1 MKKKRLA
8 CAIAAIGYVGGIVSP
23 VVFAE
28 EAETPKKA
36 ERIEVT
42 GSSIKR
48 IAKEGAIPVQVM
60 KRSEI
65 EKTGATSVT
74 ELIQKLPAIQGFT
87 AVSES
92 AGGGGNGFAGAS
104 IHNVGETRTL
114 VLLNGR
120 RVATFAGQ
128 EMTGALAGI
137 DLNTIPLA
145 AVERVEVLT
154 DGASALYGSDAVAGV
169 INFILRNNQT
179 SGDISISAARP
190 SGDGGGETRF
200 SVTKGFGDLET
211 QGFNIMAAFSHDQT
225 RQLKA
230 TDRDYAKTGILKFD
244 HEGQPHEFF
253 NGSTRSVPAN
263 VLINGVLQNPYLA
276 ANGTCPSAHQQVG
289 TACYFDYTST
299 IEIFPEAKRDNFLV
313 TLTKALGDKHT
324 LFADA
329 MYSKYVITSRIAPA
343 PVDIPVPT
351 TSPFYGVAQS
361 LGATGDVSA
370 RWRASDAGHRTT
382 EDENIAKHLNLGL
395 RGTIVGWDYT
405 SSLTHSTN
413 EWTQTHL
420 SGWLKRNEL
429 DAALSAGAINPF
441 VEPGSQTPTG
451 AAAIANSLSKGVFK
465 ERESSLTFFDLHGS
479 REIVEARGGPVQLGV
494 GVNAWREGTKYTPS
508 ELAQGVTN
516 GIAGDD
522 SQDLGWDKNRNAWG
536 TFAEIA
542 APVIKNLELTGS
554 VRHDRYQKIGGSTNY
569 KVSARFQPVN
579 SLLFRGSVGSGFK
592 APSVAQMLDVRQ
604 LFGVT
609 GGTYNCPFTAS
620 DPLAQYCQP
629 PGSQYNV
636 YVAGNPDL
644 KPEKTQ
650 QWTIGFRFEPNS
662 NVSLGLDVW
671 NVRLKDTIGQIQ
683 EDVVMGNGDK
693 YRDLYVLYTDP
704 LSKATNLAILLK
716 NNNLGDKKIRGVDF
730 DSKVSFNTGI
740 GRFGSQLIATYML
753 KNRYERTPGDGFFTN
768 LGRYNDSA
776 VTFNFSGK
784 LINTW
789 DVGKFANTLTINYK
803 SGYWDQPQ
811 DVDNLATGQTY
822 KLTRYVSG
830 YRTYDWQTRYTGIKS
845 LELTLGIK
853 NLSNARPP
861 FTIKTQGGHQLGFDN
876 RYTDPLGRTF
886 YGSAS
891 YKF

>member
-1 MKKKRLA
+1 MKMKRLTLA
-8 CAIAAIGYVGGIVSP
+8 MAAIGYVSLIQSVS
-23 VVFAE
+23 AE
-28 EAETPKKA
+28 EETAKKA

-48 IAKEGAIPVQVM
+48 IAKEGSVPVQTFS
-60 KRSEI
+60 KTEI
-65 EKTGATSVT
+65 AKTGAVSVT

-87 AVSES
+87 AVSQS
-92 AGGGGNGFAGAS
+92 AGGGGNGFGGAS

-179 SGDISISAARP
+179 AGDVSVSISHP
-190 SGDGGGETRF
+190 SSDGGGEKRF
-200 SVTKGFGDLET
+200 SIVKGFGNLQED
-211 QGFNIMAAFSHDQT
+211 GFNILASFSHDQT
-225 RQLKA
+225 KQLKA
-230 TDRDYAKTGILKFD
+230 TDRDFAKTGILHFD

-253 NGSTRSVPAN
+253 NGSTRGVPAN
-263 VLINGVLQNPYLA
+263 VLIGGVLKNPYLV
-276 ANGTCPSAHQQVG
+276 ANGKCPPTHQQVG

-299 IEIFPEAKRDNFLV
+299 IEINPEAKRDNFLLSV
-313 TLTKALGDKHT
+313 NKSLGDKHT

-329 MYSKYVITSRIAPA
+329 MISRFQVTSRIAPA

-351 TSPFYGVAQS
+351 TSPFYSIAQS

-370 RWRASDAGHRTT
+370 RWRAVDAGNRTS
-382 EDENIAKHLNLGL
+382 EDENVAKHLNVGL
-395 RGTIVGWDYT
+395 RGTLAGWDYT
-405 SSLTHSTN
+405 TSLTHSVN

-420 SGWLKRNEL
+420 AGWLKRNEL
-429 DAALSAGAINPF
+429 KDALDSGLINPF
-441 VEPGSQTPTG
+441 VEPGGQSAAG
-451 AAAIANSLSKGVFK
+451 KAAIEQALSKGKFK
-465 ERESSLTFFDLHGS
+465 ERESSLTFFGLHGS
-479 REIVEARGGPVQLGV
+479 RELMEIAGGSVQMGA
-494 GVNAWREGTKYTPS
+494 GINAWREGTKYTPG
-508 ELAQGVTN
+508 ELAKGVAN

-522 SQDLGWDKNRNAWG
+522 SQDLGWDKTRNAWG
-536 TFAEIA
+536 TFAEIV
-542 APVIKNLELTGS
+542 APVIKDLELTGS
-554 VRHDRYQKIGGSTNY
+554 LRHDRYQKIGGSTNY
-569 KVSARFQPVN
+569 KLSVRYQPVSA
-579 SLLFRGSVGSGFK
+579 LLLRGSVGSGFR
-592 APSVAQMLDVRQ
+592 APSVAQMLDVQQ

-609 GGTYNCPFTAS
+609 GGTYDCPFSAS

-636 YVAGNPDL
+636 YVAGNPNL
-644 KPEKTQ
+644 KPEKTK
-650 QWTIGFRFEPNS
+650 QWTFGFRVEPSQNAS
-662 NVSLGLDVW
+662 FGVDIWSVN
-671 NVRLKDTIGQIQ
+671 LKDTIGQIQ
-683 EDVVMGNGDK
+683 EDVVFGNAQK
-693 YRDLYVLYTDP
+693 YRDLYILYTDP
-704 LSKATNLAILLK
+704 LSNATNLAILLK
-716 NNNLGDKKIRGVDF
+716 NNNLGKKITRGIDF
-730 DSKVSFNTGI
+730 DSKLSVNSGV
-740 GRFGSQLIATYML
+740 GRFGTQLIATYML
-753 KNRYERTPGDGFFTN
+753 KNDYERTPGDGIFNN
-768 LGRYNDSA
+768 LGRYNDSE
-776 VTFNFSGK
+776 VTFKFSGR

-789 DVGKFANTLTINYK
+789 DVGKFSNTFTINYK

-822 KLTRYVSG
+822 NLTRYVAG
-830 YRTYDWQTRYTGIKS
+830 YRTYDWQTRYAGIKS
-845 LELTLGIK
+845 LELTFGIK
-853 NLSNARPP
+853 NMFNTRPP
-861 FTIKTQGGHQLGFDN
+861 FTVKTQGGHQLGFDN